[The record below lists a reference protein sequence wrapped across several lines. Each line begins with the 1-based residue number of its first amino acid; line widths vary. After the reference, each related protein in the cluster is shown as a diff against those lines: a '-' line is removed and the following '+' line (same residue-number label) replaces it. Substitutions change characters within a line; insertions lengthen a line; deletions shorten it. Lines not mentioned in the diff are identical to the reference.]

1 MAVVVYKSKSSKK
14 QIAKQARARDYNFL
28 KYWRIVR
35 YWAKRK
41 YEITDT
47 DLEIILYLYD
57 IDLFTR
63 GQFRNFESLLSW
75 DKTRFNE
82 LHEKGHIVQWR
93 EDKTRR
99 QAKLYT
105 LSVSAKRICATV
117 YKKLLQEE
125 HIPENR
131 HNNPVFTGSD
141 YTDKIYRAAIRRMNK
156 EREARIKAE
165 REESFK
171 FKESK

>member
-1 MAVVVYKSKSSKK
+1 MAVVVYKAKHNTK
-14 QIAKQARARDYNFL
+14 QITKQARARDYNFL
-28 KYWRIVR
+28 KYWRVVR

-41 YEITDT
+41 YEISEP

-63 GQFRNFESLLSW
+63 GQFRKFEGLLSW
-75 DKTRFNE
+75 DKTRFNQ
-82 LHEKGHIVQWR
+82 LRDKGYIVQWR

-105 LSVSAKRICATV
+105 LSVSAKRMVATI

-131 HNNPVFTGSD
+131 HNNPIFSGSD
-141 YTDKIYRAAIRRMNK
+141 YTDKVYRAAIRRMNK
-156 EREARIKAE
+156 EREARIRAE
-165 REESFK
+165 REANL
-171 FKESK
+171 

>member
-1 MAVVVYKSKSSKK
+1 MAVVVYKAKNDKK
-14 QIAKQARARDYNFL
+14 QIAKQARAKDYNFL
-28 KYWRIVR
+28 KYWRVVR

-41 YEITDT
+41 YEISEP
-47 DLEIILYLYD
+47 DLEILLYLYD

-63 GQFRNFESLLSW
+63 GQFRKFEGLLSW
-75 DKTRFNE
+75 DKTRFNT
-82 LHEKGHIVQWR
+82 LRDKGYIVQWR

-105 LSVSAKRICATV
+105 LSVSAKRMIATL

-131 HNNPVFTGSD
+131 HNNPIFSGSD
-141 YTDKIYRAAIRRMNK
+141 YTDKVYRAAIRRMNK
-156 EREARIKAE
+156 EREARIRAE
-165 REESFK
+165 REANL
-171 FKESK
+171 